1 MTLTTAPLTA
11 SFTAL
16 AGVQQD
22 HSTALGNMVSTW
34 TAAGLYS
41 LRWQE
46 RTVSGDDPGG
56 GDHPVSADPRADQ
69 LDQRLREYFA
79 TGHADFDSIALDTQ
93 GWTPFTNQVYR
104 CCRAIAAGTTVT
116 YQELARRAGNKAA
129 SRAVGAAM
137 ARNRVLLVIPC
148 HRVVSAGGGLR
159 GFSAPGGLQTKQFLL
174 DLESE

>member
-1 MTLTTAPLTA
+1 MTLTTAQLTA
-11 SFTAL
+11 Q

-22 HSTALGNMVSTW
+22 HWTALGNMVSTW

-46 RTVSGDDPGG
+46 RTGSHDSPGSDDG
-56 GDHPVSADPRADQ
+56 PVAGDPRGED

-79 TGHADFDSIALDTQ
+79 TGHADFDAIELDTQ

-104 CCRAIAAGTTVT
+104 CCRAIAPGTTIT
-116 YQELARRAGNKAA
+116 YQELAQRAGNKAA

-137 ARNRVLLVIPC
+137 SRNRILLVIPC

-174 DLESE
+174 DLETE

>member
-1 MTLTTAPLTA
+1 MTLTTAQLIA
-11 SFTAL
+11 QAD
-16 AGVQQD
+16 VQQD
-22 HSTALGNMVSTW
+22 HWTALGNMVSTW

-46 RTVSGDDPGG
+46 RPGSDDGTVA
-56 GDHPVSADPRADQ
+56 VDPRGED

-79 TGHADFDSIALDTQ
+79 TGHADFSSIELDTQ
-93 GWTPFTNQVYR
+93 GWTPFTAQVYR
-104 CCRAIAAGTTVT
+104 CCRAIAPGTTIT
-116 YQELARRAGNKAA
+116 YQELAQRAGNKAA

-137 ARNRVLLVIPC
+137 ARNRMLLVIPC

-174 DLESE
+174 DLETE